1 MKCFQPLL
9 TPTER
14 PGCRLN
20 FETVSEIKGQG
31 YSRIPVYSEE
41 RTNIVHILYAKVV
54 SITHDLAYSIIA
66 RIFYLSTLT
75 TLSR

>member
-1 MKCFQPLL
+1 MKCFQPRL
-9 TPTER
+9 TATER
-14 PGCRLN
+14 LDCCRLN

-54 SITHDLAYSIIA
+54 SNTHDLTY
-66 RIFYLSTLT
+66 
-75 TLSR
+75 